1 MPRKR
6 KMDSYEGGPP
16 DLPLPGSQPEN
27 EIENVGG
34 RLRVM
39 RSRHGLTVT
48 RLAELSG
55 VPASTISKIENGRLR
70 PSLVNAI
77 NLAQALGENLGFLIG
92 RYRAPERS
100 EVVVRASKRQTI
112 SYEDLGIVL
121 QDLSGAFPAGMLE
134 ARVGILSPGATSGKR
149 QMNHSGDELCYV
161 ITGDVRYEVDGQ
173 EFLLTAN
180 DYIQLKSETP
190 HSWKCVSEQ
199 DATVIWVFSDGLSF

>member
-1 MPRKR
+1 MSRTRKV
-6 KMDSYEGGPP
+6 DLYEGGSAA
-16 DLPLPGSQPEN
+16 LPLPDSQPGNEN
-27 EIENVGG
+27 ENVGW

-39 RSRHGLTVT
+39 RSRHRLTVT

-100 EVVVRASKRQTI
+100 EVVVRAAKRQTI
-112 SYEDLGIVL
+112 SYEDMGIIL

-134 ARVGILSPGATSGKR
+134 ARVGILSPDATSGKR
-149 QMNHSGDELCYV
+149 HMNHAGEEFCYV
-161 ITGDVRYEVDGQ
+161 VAGDLRYEVEGR
-173 EFLLTAN
+173 EFLLSAN

-190 HSWKCVSEQ
+190 HSWKCVSKQ
-199 DATVIWVFSDGLSF
+199 GATVIWVFSDGPSF